1 MDAGGAWKWSF
12 AAGFAESDFCKRPAS
27 QALEEGN
34 LGRHGRPG
42 LYWVHVPVL
51 RLRVMALSRC
61 WCVFV
66 DFSFSKWVVRRQVD
80 RPSFPCASSL
90 VPLWRAR
97 CIHSRAL
104 KVGPAADKNNPL
116 PSPPIISLL
125 SSARKQA
132 LVPADQP
139 VPTPCATAHLHTVL
153 GPPLH
158 PAVAVAV
165 AVAVTVTVVVL
176 CTTQGAR
183 YRFRSDRPGECQRVQ
198 TAVRVLYL
206 QPDPV
211 LMSGSQSPPAA
222 MEHDDYFSTAQ
233 LDDQHPSVAHIDD
246 SDTDMAAS
254 ASSSRAVMF
263 SSSAAHAH
271 AHSHA
276 HAHTHTHTHMH
287 ARKPS
292 RMSRSGAPRPIITPT
307 SPLSS
312 TIPHNLLPSAP
323 ASPPTPA
330 PSPTPT
336 QRVPDWSTAAEHEDS
351 HIKNIRANFS
361 DMNRAERLRLL
372 GELLNLCDSQELSF
386 VAEFVSPRLKKD
398 PFMELPTELCLRILE
413 CVDDPTTLARA
424 SQVSKKWRELVND
437 DGAWRL
443 LCQKYSFRSLTRE
456 MDEDSP
462 GGMEDAESPWWQED
476 DRTSRTD
483 DAPSRDQLEV
493 ARSQS
498 QLHAEGLRTQ
508 SLDRE
513 AKRKTAFRRPTTYRS
528 HFKQRY
534 MVETAWRNGGV
545 CDARQITPD
554 QGVVTSLHLTRK
566 YIVVALD
573 NAKIHVF
580 DTVGDHQKTLQG
592 HVMGVWAMV
601 PWGDLLVSGGCDRD
615 VRVWNLATGFPQFT
629 LRGHTSTVRCLK
641 MSDSNTAISGSRD
654 TTLRI
659 WDLTKGLCKH
669 VLIGHQASVRCLEI
683 YGDIVVSGS
692 YDTTAK
698 IWSISEGKCLRTL
711 TGHFSQIYAI
721 AFDGKKIAT
730 GSLDTSVRIWDPND
744 GKCLAV
750 LQGHTSLV
758 GQLQMRED
766 ILVTGGSDG
775 SVRVW
780 SLANYQA
787 VHRLAAHDNSVTS
800 LQFDNT
806 RIVSGGS
813 DGRVKV
819 WDLKTGTL
827 VRELSS
833 PAEAVW
839 RVVFEEEKAV
849 IMASRG
855 GRTIMEVWDFSPPPE
870 SDLDSRA
877 PSPASM
883 PDHLDVEYNRP
894 RSAILPVTSPLV
906 QHHGVGDVTMGEAG
920 ES

>member
-1 MDAGGAWKWSF
+1 
-12 AAGFAESDFCKRPAS
+12 
-27 QALEEGN
+27 
-34 LGRHGRPG
+34 
-42 LYWVHVPVL
+42 
-51 RLRVMALSRC
+51 
-61 WCVFV
+61 
-66 DFSFSKWVVRRQVD
+66 
-80 RPSFPCASSL
+80 
-90 VPLWRAR
+90 
-97 CIHSRAL
+97 
-104 KVGPAADKNNPL
+104 
-116 PSPPIISLL
+116 
-125 SSARKQA
+125 
-132 LVPADQP
+132 
-139 VPTPCATAHLHTVL
+139 
-153 GPPLH
+153 
-158 PAVAVAV
+158 
-165 AVAVTVTVVVL
+165 
-176 CTTQGAR
+176 
-183 YRFRSDRPGECQRVQ
+183 
-198 TAVRVLYL
+198 
-206 QPDPV
+206 
-211 LMSGSQSPPAA
+211 
-222 MEHDDYFSTAQ
+222 MEQDDYFTPQREASAQ
-233 LDDQHPSVAHIDD
+233 HIED

-254 ASSSRAVMF
+254 SRAAVF
-263 SSSAAHAH
+263 ASPAAH
-271 AHSHA
+271 S
-276 HAHTHTHTHMH
+276 
-287 ARKPS
+287 RKPP
-292 RMSRSGAPRPIITPT
+292 RRISRSGVPGPIITPT
-307 SPLSS
+307 SPLTS

-336 QRVPDWSTAAEHEDS
+336 QRVPDWSTAAEYEDS
-351 HIKNIRANFS
+351 HIKNTRARFG

-372 GELLNLCDSQELSF
+372 GELLNLCDSAELSF

-398 PFMELPTELCLRILE
+398 PFMVLPTELCLRILE
-413 CVDDPTTLARA
+413 CVDDPTTLSRA
-424 SQVSKKWRELVND
+424 SQVSQKWRELVND

-443 LCQKYSFRSLTRE
+443 LCRKYSFRGLGSSSEERCEQELL
-456 MDEDSP
+456 DD
-462 GGMEDAESPWWQED
+462 MEDAHPESSW
-476 DRTSRTD
+476 T
-483 DAPSRDQLEV
+483 APGERVPRPGDV
-493 ARSQS
+493 VPRSHLDVVS
-498 QLHAEGLRTQ
+498 SGAEGLRTQ
-508 SLDRE
+508 SLDRAAE
-513 AKRKTAFRRPTTYRS
+513 RQTSQQKPKAITYRS

-534 MVETAWRNGGV
+534 MVETAWRIGGV

-554 QGVVTSLHLTRK
+554 QGVVTSLHLTKK

-615 VRVWNLATGFPQFT
+615 VRVWNLATGYPQFT

-641 MSDSNTAISGSRD
+641 MSDANTAISGSRD

-659 WDLTKGLCKH
+659 WDLKKGQCKH

-683 YGDIVVSGS
+683 HGDIVVSGS

-787 VHRLAAHDNSVTS
+787 IHRLAAHDNSVTS

-819 WDLKTGTL
+819 WDVKNGTL

-870 SDLDSRA
+870 EDGSRA
-877 PSPASM
+877 VSPASM
-883 PDHLDVEYNRP
+883 PDHLDVDFNRP

-906 QHHGVGDVTMGEAG
+906 ANVDSAGDVSMADAAED
-920 ES
+920 

>member
-1 MDAGGAWKWSF
+1 MDS
-12 AAGFAESDFCKRPAS
+12 SDYFT
-27 QALEEGN
+27 
-34 LGRHGRPG
+34 
-42 LYWVHVPVL
+42 PV
-51 RLRVMALSRC
+51 RE
-61 WCVFV
+61 
-66 DFSFSKWVVRRQVD
+66 D
-80 RPSFPCASSL
+80 RDAP
-90 VPLWRAR
+90 
-97 CIHSRAL
+97 
-104 KVGPAADKNNPL
+104 
-116 PSPPIISLL
+116 
-125 SSARKQA
+125 
-132 LVPADQP
+132 
-139 VPTPCATAHLHTVL
+139 
-153 GPPLH
+153 GPP
-158 PAVAVAV
+158 
-165 AVAVTVTVVVL
+165 T
-176 CTTQGAR
+176 
-183 YRFRSDRPGECQRVQ
+183 E
-198 TAVRVLYL
+198 
-206 QPDPV
+206 
-211 LMSGSQSPPAA
+211 
-222 MEHDDYFSTAQ
+222 
-233 LDDQHPSVAHIDD
+233 D

-254 ASSSRAVMF
+254 ATAAASSSRSTMYT
-263 SSSAAHAH
+263 SPHP
-271 AHSHA
+271 
-276 HAHTHTHTHMH
+276 
-287 ARKPS
+287 RKPG
-292 RMSRSGAPRPIITPT
+292 RMSRSGAPRPILTPN

-336 QRVPDWSTAAEHEDS
+336 QRVPDWSTAAEHEDGD
-351 HIKNIRANFS
+351 IKSIRAQFG
-361 DMNRAERLRLL
+361 DMNRAERMRLL

-398 PFMELPTELCLRILE
+398 PFMVLPTELCLRILE

-437 DGAWRL
+437 DSAWRL
-443 LCQKYSFRSLTRE
+443 LCQKYSFRALSREERIEEDDTTDEMEDTDSKSWWQNDERAPRVEDVATRE
-456 MDEDSP
+456 H
-462 GGMEDAESPWWQED
+462 
-476 DRTSRTD
+476 
-483 DAPSRDQLEV
+483 LEV
-493 ARSQS
+493 GPSNGGVD
-498 QLHAEGLRTQ
+498 GLRTQ
-508 SLDRE
+508 SLDRA
-513 AKRKTAFRRPTTYRS
+513 AKRKPSQRKQQATTYRS

-554 QGVVTSLHLTRK
+554 QGVVTSLHLTNK

-641 MSDSNTAISGSRD
+641 MSDANTAISGSRD

-659 WDLTKGLCKH
+659 WDLKKGLCKH

-683 YGDIVVSGS
+683 HGDIVVSGS

-758 GQLQMRED
+758 GQLQMRDD

-780 SLANYQA
+780 SLATYQA
-787 VHRLAAHDNSVTS
+787 IHRLAAHDNSVTS

-819 WDLKTGTL
+819 WDLKTGVP

-855 GRTIMEVWDFSPPPE
+855 GRTIMEVWDFSPPAE
-870 SDLDSRA
+870 EDFDSR
-877 PSPASM
+877 SSTPASM
-883 PDHLDVEYNRP
+883 PDHLAEYNRP
-894 RSAILPVTSPLV
+894 RSAILPTTSPLV
-906 QHHGVGDVTMGEAG
+906 QDTGAGDVTMGDA
-920 ES
+920 SDS

>member
-1 MDAGGAWKWSF
+1 MD
-12 AAGFAESDFCKRPAS
+12 
-27 QALEEGN
+27 
-34 LGRHGRPG
+34 
-42 LYWVHVPVL
+42 
-51 RLRVMALSRC
+51 
-61 WCVFV
+61 
-66 DFSFSKWVVRRQVD
+66 
-80 RPSFPCASSL
+80 SS
-90 VPLWRAR
+90 
-97 CIHSRAL
+97 
-104 KVGPAADKNNPL
+104 
-116 PSPPIISLL
+116 
-125 SSARKQA
+125 
-132 LVPADQP
+132 
-139 VPTPCATAHLHTVL
+139 
-153 GPPLH
+153 
-158 PAVAVAV
+158 
-165 AVAVTVTVVVL
+165 
-176 CTTQGAR
+176 
-183 YRFRSDRPGECQRVQ
+183 
-198 TAVRVLYL
+198 
-206 QPDPV
+206 
-211 LMSGSQSPPAA
+211 
-222 MEHDDYFSTAQ
+222 DYFTPVREDRDAPGPQ
-233 LDDQHPSVAHIDD
+233 TED

-254 ASSSRAVMF
+254 ATATASSSRSTMYT
-263 SSSAAHAH
+263 SPHP
-271 AHSHA
+271 
-276 HAHTHTHTHMH
+276 
-287 ARKPS
+287 RKPG
-292 RMSRSGAPRPIITPT
+292 RMSRSGAPRPIITPQ

-336 QRVPDWSTAAEHEDS
+336 QRVPDWSTAAEHEDGD
-351 HIKNIRANFS
+351 IKSIRAQFG
-361 DMNRAERLRLL
+361 DMNRAERMRLL

-398 PFMELPTELCLRILE
+398 PFMVLPTELCLRILE

-437 DGAWRL
+437 DSAWRL
-443 LCQKYSFRSLTRE
+443 LCQKYSFRALSRE
-456 MDEDSP
+456 ERIEEDDANDE
-462 GGMEDAESPWWQED
+462 MEETDAKSWWQNDERAPRIED
-476 DRTSRTD
+476 VTERGHVEVG
-483 DAPSRDQLEV
+483 PS
-493 ARSQS
+493 STGG
-498 QLHAEGLRTQ
+498 AEGLRTQ
-508 SLDRE
+508 SLDRA
-513 AKRKTAFRRPTTYRS
+513 AKRKPSQRKQQATTYRS

-554 QGVVTSLHLTRK
+554 QGVVTSLHLTNK

-641 MSDSNTAISGSRD
+641 MSDANTAISGSRD

-659 WDLTKGLCKH
+659 WDLKKGLCKH

-683 YGDIVVSGS
+683 HGDIVVSGS

-758 GQLQMRED
+758 GQLQMRDD

-780 SLANYQA
+780 SLATYQA
-787 VHRLAAHDNSVTS
+787 IHRLAAHDNSVTS

-819 WDLKTGTL
+819 WDLKTGVP

-855 GRTIMEVWDFSPPPE
+855 GRTIMEVWDFSPPAE
-870 SDLDSRA
+870 EDFDSR
-877 PSPASM
+877 SSTPASM

-894 RSAILPVTSPLV
+894 RSAILPATSPLV
-906 QHHGVGDVTMGEAG
+906 QDTGAGDVTMADA
-920 ES
+920 SDS